1 MEEARG
7 GTMTSTNWNWNVINI
22 MDEMVSVLKFKYIVS
37 KNIKQRRNIKHIAFL
52 IMKDM

>member
-22 MDEMVSVLKFKYIVS
+22 MDEMVSVLKFEYIVS
-37 KNIKQRRNIKHIAFL
+37 KNVIQGYKEETLNI
-52 IMKDM
+52 